1 MIQTVITRPP
11 QDLRELSEVVL
22 ETIAECQEIADPIQ
36 KAKQIFNGSRAL
48 TDILKTQ
55 LLYAELRRETPII
68 PIIHQ
73 GMKLEA
79 KGSKLTLAEP
89 RKKLK

>member
-1 MIQTVITRPP
+1 MILRPP
-11 QDLRELSEVVL
+11 QDLKELSEVVL

-55 LLYAELRRETPII
+55 LLYAELRRETPLI

-79 KGSKLTLAEP
+79 KGSKMTLPEP
-89 RKKLK
+89 TKKLR